1 MDGYMNLIDV
11 NDASTFSL
19 VMRDVFK
26 ELKNVIPFNE
36 VEVIKSKSVDAD
48 IDICS
53 TIERYFSPST
63 CYDTYQEV
71 LIPIFSR
78 YELAC
83 YHVTRV
89 ANIEHIRQGGI
100 TSSMGEYYQRLS
112 TFLRHE
118 GVKKAEIDR
127 VISAINAEY
136 ARKYGDNPHY
146 ICFFTNCL
154 AISEYSYYSETIGG
168 ELAEWTLTDNNP
180 NILHILQTKGVP
192 IAIKFR
198 IPFIKI
204 SKHHQDGIIWGIIK
218 HYIYR
223 QFYNHDYDIN
233 VEGTTTSDVTPE
245 NIMDI
250 FVLSDNNAR

>member
-136 ARKYGDNPHY
+136 EVAKEIEKNHFAE
-146 ICFFTNCL
+146 IFASLSALLSIVFMFIT
-154 AISEYSYYSETIGG
+154 GG
-168 ELAEWTLTDNNP
+168 
-180 NILHILQTKGVP
+180 K
-192 IAIKFR
+192 
-198 IPFIKI
+198 
-204 SKHHQDGIIWGIIK
+204 
-218 HYIYR
+218 
-223 QFYNHDYDIN
+223 
-233 VEGTTTSDVTPE
+233 
-245 NIMDI
+245 
-250 FVLSDNNAR
+250 LSL